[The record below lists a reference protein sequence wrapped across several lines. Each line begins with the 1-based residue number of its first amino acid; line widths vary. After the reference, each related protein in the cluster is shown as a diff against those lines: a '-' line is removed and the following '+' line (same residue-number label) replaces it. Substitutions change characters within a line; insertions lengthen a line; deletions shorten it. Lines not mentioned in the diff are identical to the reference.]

1 MKHRDISTKNG
12 LVRGLMIVILVT
24 LLASMATGCA
34 SAKKMIPFVGNSEA
48 APVTTEAM
56 MTSYVTKAELEAM
69 AKRLEAAIKAG
80 DKVNADAILAEA
92 DARTRGEADLR
103 REYANMAARMK
114 ILEGNV
120 GQVRKMV
127 SVLDETA
134 KRTGENADAVRFGQG
149 WLTTPIYFGAGETN
163 LTPRRQGLI
172 AEAAKVGDW
181 SKAVIVG
188 YADPSG
194 SRADNNRLAKA
205 RAESVKAGLATA
217 GVDVSGV
224 TVEVGGETT
233 RFGFYEANNR
243 VVVIHRP
250 PMP

>member
-1 MKHRDISTKNG
+1 MKKINTG
-12 LVRGLMIVILVT
+12 VRGIFLITVLA

-34 SAKKMIPFVGNSEA
+34 STKKIIPLIGGENI
-48 APVTTEAM
+48 VTTATVTEAD
-56 MTSYVTKAELEAM
+56 SYATKAELKDLSA
-69 AKRLEAAIKAG
+69 RLEAAIAAG
-80 DKVNADAILAEA
+80 DKANTDAILAEA
-92 DARTRGEADLR
+92 RARIAGDANLQTQ
-103 REYANMAARMK
+103 YAGLAERMK
-114 ILEGNV
+114 VLEGNI

-134 KRTGENADAVRFGQG
+134 KRTGENADAVRFGRD
-149 WLTTPIYFGAGETN
+149 WLTTPIFFGVGETG
-163 LTPRRQGLI
+163 LTDRRQGLI
-172 AEAAKVGDW
+172 AEAAKAGDW

-250 PMP
+250 PKP